1 MLMKMRSTGC
11 VPAAS
16 VENKGGLGGEDMAE
30 KISPNPGPEAVGPEI
45 PWETLEKNGRKTPY
59 IIEETHPRPLPMEDG
74 NGKKSVHF
82 FHC

>member
-16 VENKGGLGGEDMAE
+16 VENKGGLGRDTAE
-30 KISPNPGPEAVGPEI
+30 KSSPNPGPEAEGPEI
-45 PWETLEKNGRKTPY
+45 PRETLEKDGRKTPY
-59 IIEETHPRPLPMEDG
+59 IIEETLPKPLPMEDG
-74 NGKKSVHF
+74 NGKKGDHF